1 MTPSSEEK
9 NSIKIK
15 NIEKIISSL
24 CYSYILSASI
34 YYISSFI
41 SLYFRGLIRMSSSDS
56 GWDFTMKTN
65 MSNSSIHGSSY
76 HGSSNS
82 SIHGTNSFNG
92 NSSFHG
98 NGLHGIVPTSS
109 HGSFILP
116 VGYSRSSFGL
126 TNPPLSL
133 TNGNASTNNFH
144 ANDDLLRR
152 RVSMS
157 SMINEY
163 KQSNEGKSSRK
174 SLDNSTQG
182 GTGTGVIQKN
192 PGVNIAFG
200 QELLSGSKKK
210 SKSNRTS
217 REASRE
223 HMVKKVYFVC
233 LSFYFIL
240 YILFEYN

>member
-1 MTPSSEEK
+1 
-9 NSIKIK
+9 
-15 NIEKIISSL
+15 
-24 CYSYILSASI
+24 
-34 YYISSFI
+34 
-41 SLYFRGLIRMSSSDS
+41 MSSSDS

-65 MSNSSIHGSSY
+65 MSNSSIHGNSF

-92 NSSFHG
+92 SSSFHG
-98 NGLHGIVPTSS
+98 SGLHGIGPTSS

-116 VGYSRSSFGL
+116 AGYSRSSFGL

-133 TNGNASTNNFH
+133 TNGNASTSSNNIH
-144 ANDDLLRR
+144 ASDDLLRR

-163 KQSNEGKSSRK
+163 KQNNDIKSSMK
-174 SLDNSTQG
+174 SLDNSTHG
-182 GTGTGVIQKN
+182 FTIQKS

-200 QELLSGSKKK
+200 QEPLPGFKKM

-223 HMVKKVYFVC
+223 QMVKNC
-233 LSFYFIL
+233 DFYFLFFIVALLHIL
-240 YILFEYN
+240 YLYVFT